1 MELKII
7 TVEIPCTT
15 NVEVANYK
23 TEKKFRKTLK
33 MIIDT
38 VIVALVGFA
47 NIGMLTVLNT
57 IINNFHSFIIF
68 ALLFGIATLFAGA
81 LCIGFV
87 HNTIEERASALS

>member
-15 NVEVANYK
+15 NVEVANHK
-23 TEKKFRKTLK
+23 TEKKFRKSVK
-33 MIIDT
+33 MILDT
-38 VIVALVGFA
+38 VIIALVGFA
-47 NIGMLTVLNT
+47 NIGMLTV
-57 IINNFHSFIIF
+57 INAVVSTFQSFLICTR
-68 ALLFGIATLFAGA
+68 LFGTATLFAGA